1 MTGPAVDVR
10 DVTLRFGETVA
21 LRNVSLSIDAGEVVA
36 VMGSSGSGKSTL
48 LHCIA
53 GLLRPDHGSIRV
65 AGQELGQLND
75 RARSALRLQSMGI
88 VSQFGDLVPELTLRE
103 NVELPMRLGSRRRA
117 RRARVDAQQLLD
129 RLEIA
134 GVADRRAGEASG
146 GQVQRAA
153 VARALA
159 HQPTVVLA
167 DEPTGALDTVT
178 GELVLEALL
187 THARQAQAAVL
198 LITHEARIAAHA
210 DREVVMRDGALADS
224 EDMIAVGAW
233 V

>member
-10 DVTLRFGETVA
+10 NLTLRFGETVA
-21 LRNVSLSIDAGEVVA
+21 LDNVSLAINPGEVVA
-36 VMGSSGSGKSTL
+36 VMGPSGSGKSTL

-53 GLLRPDHGSIRV
+53 GLLRPDHGDIRV
-65 AGQELGQLND
+65 AGHELGQLSD
-75 RARSALRLQSMGI
+75 RARSALRLHSMGI

-117 RRARVDAQQLLD
+117 RRAASDAQDVLD
-129 RLEIA
+129 RLQVA
-134 GVADRRAGEASG
+134 QVADRRAGEASG
-146 GQVQRAA
+146 GQVQRTA

-159 HQPTVVLA
+159 HQPNVVLA

-187 THARQAQAAVL
+187 THARRAQAAVL

-210 DREVVMRDGALADS
+210 DREVVMRDGALVESA
-224 EDMIAVGAW
+224 DMISAGPW
-233 V
+233 R